1 MTVSPVGVHYA
12 GEMKEVN
19 TENLQP
25 LKSGTEEIARFA
37 GNGFHYLTISRIV
50 FDQAKGESV
59 CDR

>member
-25 LKSGTEEIARFA
+25 LKSGTEEMRLPVSREMGI
-37 GNGFHYLTISRIV
+37 IS
-50 FDQAKGESV
+50 
-59 CDR
+59 

>member
-37 GNGFHYLTISRIV
+37 GNGMYGSL
-50 FDQAKGESV
+50 
-59 CDR
+59 